1 MLSYVKECVERK
13 ANIVCI
19 YHRSVC
25 RSPLSPSTD
34 RPGGSRV
41 MPSQP
46 TMEPPAPMTIVLGIV
61 IIIIVVVVVVVVG
74 GVVVVVVEGK
84 GRVRVGKGQR
94 EG

>member
-61 IIIIVVVVVVVVG
+61 IIIIVVVVVVVV
-74 GVVVVVVEGK
+74 VEGK